1 MYRIDVLSSMPSVY
15 YCFTKKSAKKLVK
28 LFKEN
33 GRMVEVSKF
42 VRLHHDVFSWS
53 PYEAEMAL
61 YPNEDE

>member
-1 MYRIDVLSSMPSVY
+1 
-15 YCFTKKSAKKLVK
+15 
-28 LFKEN
+28 
-33 GRMVEVSKF
+33 MVEVSKF